1 MAYEYVAGESLD
13 VVLRREARPAA
24 ALEWLALL
32 AGAVD
37 AAHARGLEHGAL
49 HLRDVLVSADGVCA
63 TGFGIARALEHVQLS
78 SPVRRPYTAPELMTG
93 RRWGPSADRFA
104 VAALAYELLTG
115 ARPSG
120 NSDGVIADLPALCP
134 DAADPAGLQQAFR
147 NALADEPSI
156 RSASAA
162 AFVTAVVRAI
172 GDQASDGSPV
182 PRGGDPMVD
191 GAPDSFQATVDASHG
206 AGLLDVSLE
215 PDELPFAALESEAPA
230 GRVRAGS
237 GDAPGDP
244 APVARPD
251 AAAELED
258 RSAGS
263 EGVDNDG
270 REMRGERASR
280 SQRASRP
287 KRRPSRRAGSRRRTG
302 PVVAVRD
309 DVHFDP
315 LDDPSSVEPAFK
327 RAGYDED
334 VPPPPTPT
342 SMRAMAPVVAAMAVG
357 VLMAYLMYTALGTSG
372 DEAAGDAPGPREGS
386 GIGVEWSEETVTPP
400 AVPRP
405 PETAGEPLTLFEEPI
420 VQVGDPPAAGADPA
434 SRTNL
439 PPPDPPAAVA
449 DPPVASSPPSTVVPP
464 TAAEAPPVISGR
476 VSVRTTP
483 PGALVTLDGSARGAA
498 PVSIEDVSTGV
509 HRLRVTAPG
518 HVPDEREITVSSAA
532 PTTTVNIA
540 LTPLAAVNAPD
551 RDATGALGAG
561 SLQVLSRPA
570 GATVSV
576 DDVVVGVTPLEVG
589 DVTLGTRHV
598 RIELP
603 GYRPWITEV
612 DVSRSAQVRVGASL
626 EPEAR

>member
-49 HLRDVLVSADGVCA
+49 HLRDVLVSAAGVCA
-63 TGFGIARALEHVQLS
+63 TGFGIARALEHVQLG
-78 SPVRRPYTAPELMTG
+78 SPVRRPYTAPELMAG
-93 RRWGPSADRFA
+93 RRWGPPADRFA

-120 NSDGVIADLPALCP
+120 NSDGVVADLPDLCP

-156 RSASAA
+156 RSASAT
-162 AFVTAVVRAI
+162 AFVTAVARAI
-172 GDQASDGSPV
+172 GDEASDGSPV

-191 GAPDSFQATVDASHG
+191 GALDSLQATLDAPHG
-206 AGLLDVSLE
+206 AGFLDVSLE
-215 PDELPFAALESEAPA
+215 PDELPFAAPESEAPA

-258 RSAGS
+258 QSAGS
-263 EGVDNDG
+263 EGADNDG
-270 REMRGERASR
+270 REVRGGRAPR
-280 SQRASRP
+280 SQPASRP
-287 KRRPSRRAGSRRRTG
+287 KRRPSRRTGRRRRTG

-357 VLMAYLMYTALGTSG
+357 VLMAYLMYTALGTPA
-372 DEAAGDAPGPREGS
+372 DEAAGDAPEREGS
-386 GIGVEWSEETVTPP
+386 GIGVEWSEETVSPP

-420 VQVGDPPAAGADPA
+420 VQVGDPPEAGADPL

-449 DPPVASSPPSTVVPP
+449 DPPVASLPPSTVVPA
-464 TAAEAPPVISGR
+464 TAVEAPPVSSGR

-498 PVSIEDVSTGV
+498 PVSIEDVSAGV

-518 HVPDEREITVSSAA
+518 HVPDEREITVSSGA

-540 LTPLAAVNAPD
+540 LTPLAAVNAPA

-589 DVTLGTRHV
+589 DVMLGTRQV

-603 GYRPWITEV
+603 GYRPWVTEV
-612 DVSRSAQVRVGASL
+612 DVSRSEQVRVGASL